1 MVKVAIM
8 NKKIIILNG
17 SPRLKG
23 NTAGLIDAF
32 VQGAEQ
38 AGHTVKTFNLQK
50 MNIHPCLGCLGGGK
64 NPDSPCTQKDDMD
77 QIYPVYEEADIVVL
91 ASPMYYWSITAQL
104 KAAFDRLFAVAE
116 KDGDYRNQKKECIML
131 MAAEG
136 DTRDN
141 FEPVEH
147 YYHALLKHLEWKNAG
162 EVYAGG
168 VMKIGDIKGHPALDE
183 ARQLGLS
190 IR

>member
-1 MVKVAIM
+1 M

-77 QIYPVYEEADIVVL
+77 RSILFMRKRIL
-91 ASPMYYWSITAQL
+91 WYWHHRCIT
-104 KAAFDRLFAVAE
+104 
-116 KDGDYRNQKKECIML
+116 G
-131 MAAEG
+131 
-136 DTRDN
+136 
-141 FEPVEH
+141 
-147 YYHALLKHLEWKNAG
+147 AL
-162 EVYAGG
+162 
-168 VMKIGDIKGHPALDE
+168 PP
-183 ARQLGLS
+183 S
-190 IR
+190 

>member
-1 MVKVAIM
+1 M

-38 AGHTVKTFNLQK
+38 AGH
-50 MNIHPCLGCLGGGK
+50 
-64 NPDSPCTQKDDMD
+64 
-77 QIYPVYEEADIVVL
+77 
-91 ASPMYYWSITAQL
+91 
-104 KAAFDRLFAVAE
+104 
-116 KDGDYRNQKKECIML
+116 
-131 MAAEG
+131 
-136 DTRDN
+136 
-141 FEPVEH
+141 
-147 YYHALLKHLEWKNAG
+147 
-162 EVYAGG
+162 
-168 VMKIGDIKGHPALDE
+168 PALDE

>member
-1 MVKVAIM
+1 MS
-8 NKKIIILNG
+8 KKIIILNG
-17 SPRLKG
+17 SPRMKG

-38 AGHTVKTFNLQK
+38 VGHTVKTFNLQK

-77 QIYPVYEEADIVVL
+77 QIYSVYEEADIVVL

-136 DTRDN
+136 DTKDN

-168 VMKIGDIKGHPALDE
+168 VMKIGDIKGHPALEE
-183 ARQLGLS
+183 ARRLGLS
-190 IR
+190 IL